1 MYSKENPL
9 KLKVINCKN
18 YIYIANEDYF
28 GVKDLTRYLFDGEV
42 PEKTNKD
49 RWFKLNSIP
58 KVIAAKQE
66 DKRINIR
73 YELKAGYTATE
84 LMPQIITQEMKQSEE
99 YDEVIGLYN
108 YKYDTIPGEYEPI
121 EFEIKEIYAREDFEF
136 VPNEYNA
143 KNRFTHADRISRRSI
158 SRQTL

>member
-1 MYSKENPL
+1 MYDKENPL

-18 YIYIANEDYF
+18 YIYIANEDYY
-28 GVKDLTRYLFDGEV
+28 GTKDLTRFQFDGET

-49 RWFKLNSIP
+49 RWFKLMSIP
-58 KVIAAKQE
+58 KVVSAKQE
-66 DKRINIR
+66 DKRINVR

-84 LMPQIITQEMKQSEE
+84 LMPQIITQEMEQSEE

-136 VPNEYNA
+136 VQNVYDAESSLLTQIEYP
-143 KNRFTHADRISRRSI
+143 
-158 SRQTL
+158 